1 MTGTGLRTVVIV
13 PTYDERENI
22 RTAVRNVLTALPDAH
37 LLVVDD
43 ASPDGTGAI
52 AEEISAADPRV
63 HVLHRQTKN
72 GLGGAYL
79 AGFAWALEHDY
90 DVVGEFDA
98 DGSHPASALPAM
110 RTALAQD
117 VSIGLVIGSRWVRG
131 GRVIDWPKSR
141 ELLSRGGNAYAR
153 LALGL
158 PVRDVTAGFRLYRT
172 ATLRRLALDSVVS
185 RGYCFQVD
193 LTVRVLATGGRIAEV
208 PIEFRE
214 RQLGVSKMSR
224 SIVLEA
230 MWMVT
235 VWGVARL
242 LGGPGRALAA
252 RLRLPVAD
260 LPAHHEGRSPSG
272 PAR

>member
-1 MTGTGLRTVVIV
+1 MTDEHLRTLIVI

-22 RTAVRNVLTALPDAH
+22 GTAVRNVLTALPDAD

-43 ASPDGTGAI
+43 ASPDGTGDVAD
-52 AEEISAADPRV
+52 EISAADPRV
-63 HVLHRQTKN
+63 HVLHRLEKN

-79 AGFAWALEHDY
+79 AGFAWALERDY

-98 DGSHPASALPAM
+98 DGSHPASSLPEM
-110 RTALAQD
+110 RAALARD
-117 VSIGLVIGSRWVRG
+117 PGTALVIGSRWVRG
-131 GRVIDWPKSR
+131 GRVVDWPKSR

-158 PVRDVTAGFRLYRT
+158 GVRDATAGFRLYRT
-172 ATLRRLALDSVVS
+172 SILRKCDLGSVVS

-193 LTVRVLATGGRIAEV
+193 LTVRVLATGGRITEV

-224 SIVLEA
+224 AIVLEA

-235 VWGVARL
+235 VWGVARIA
-242 LGGPGRALAA
+242 GRPGRRLAA
-252 RLRLPVAD
+252 RLGLPIAD
-260 LPAHHEGRSPSG
+260 LGDRPGGRASSG
-272 PAR
+272 SLR

>member
-1 MTGTGLRTVVIV
+1 MTGAGLRTVIVV

-79 AGFAWALEHDY
+79 AGFAWALERDY

-110 RTALAQD
+110 QDALTRDA
-117 VSIGLVIGSRWVRG
+117 SIALVIGSRWIRG
-131 GRVIDWPKSR
+131 GRVIDWPRSR

-158 PVRDVTAGFRLYRT
+158 HVHDVTAGFRLYR
-172 ATLRRLALDSVVS
+172 ASTLRRLALDSVVS

-193 LTVRVLATGGRIAEV
+193 LTVRVLAAGGRIAEV

-242 LGGPGRALAA
+242 VGRPGRVLAA
-252 RLRLPVAD
+252 HVGLPVAD
-260 LPAHHEGRSPSG
+260 LAARLDDGSPSDAG
-272 PAR
+272 R